1 MMYYTILYV
10 VTFSR
15 AGSHFWTG
23 GHIVSNI
30 VYKDIEKQTPIYG
43 VCFFIIM
50 IIKTRT
56 FRVPK
61 KRKLFGKRRSNAMSD
76 K

>member
-1 MMYYTILYV
+1 MLANIC
-10 VTFSR
+10 
-15 AGSHFWTG
+15 G
-23 GHIVSNI
+23 GHIFKCRVTFLDRWSHCI
-30 VYKDIEKQTPIYG
+30 KYAVQRHRKADTFFG

-56 FRVPK
+56 FRAPE
-61 KRKLFGKRRSNAMSD
+61 KRKLFGKRRNNAMSD

>member
-1 MMYYTILYV
+1 M
-10 VTFSR
+10 VTLLGT
-15 AGSHFWTG
+15 GSHFLTG
-23 GHIVSNI
+23 GHIVSNML
-30 VYKDIEKQTPIYG
+30 YKDIEKQTPIYG

-50 IIKTRT
+50 IIKART

-61 KRKLFGKRRSNAMSD
+61 KRQLFGKRRSNAMSD